1 MQVRGGFGEARSR
14 DTCAPLVALRWVP
27 LPRHEAVIS
36 PVRVNLAAGELSRW
50 LPADYSLVS
59 RSSWL
64 SPRKKHGGEGKKKVD
79 SESEVG
85 DDEEGREKGKNDEGV

>member
-1 MQVRGGFGEARSR
+1 MPSNDAGAWRVRRGRVG

-27 LPRHEAVIS
+27 LPHHEAVIS

-64 SPRKKHGGEGKKKVD
+64 SPRKKHGGEEEEKKVD
-79 SESEVG
+79 SGSEVEDVEG
-85 DDEEGREKGKNDEGV
+85 GKKEE

>member
-1 MQVRGGFGEARSR
+1 MQVALRVGRGRVGG
-14 DTCAPLVALRWVP
+14 TCAPLVALRWVP

-64 SPRKKHGGEGKKKVD
+64 SPRKKHGGGEGKRKKAD
-79 SESEVG
+79 SGAEAGDVKGGGESG
-85 DDEEGREKGKNDEGV
+85 G